1 MTKPL
6 FRLTALARL
15 AGAALLVAPGAAWAH
30 PGHDGAP
37 GFASGFAHPFTGIDH
52 LGAMLLVGL
61 WTGLLLRQ
69 SRAMWAL
76 PAAFLAAMLAGFGL
90 AGTIGGGA
98 AEPLI
103 VLSLLALGGAVALR
117 ARAPLPFALAAVM
130 LFGFAHGQAH
140 GLETPA
146 GAFPALFAAG
156 FLVATGVLQG
166 AGLWCARVLPA
177 PVLRAIG
184 AAGAGLGLVL
194 AGAA

>member
-1 MTKPL
+1 MNKPL
-6 FRLTALARL
+6 SRL
-15 AGAALLVAPGAAWAH
+15 AAAALLLAAPTAAWAH
-30 PGHDGAP
+30 PGHEGTL

-61 WTGLLLRQ
+61 WSGLLLRQ

-76 PAAFLAAMLAGFGL
+76 PAAFLVAMLAGFGL
-90 AGTIGGGA
+90 AGTIGGSA

-117 ARAPLPFALAAVM
+117 ARAPMPFALAAVA

-156 FLVATGVLQG
+156 FLMATGVLQG

-177 PVLRAIG
+177 SVLRAIG

>member
-1 MTKPL
+1 MNKPL
-6 FRLTALARL
+6 SRL
-15 AGAALLVAPGAAWAH
+15 AAGILLLIAPSAAWAH
-30 PGHDGAP
+30 PGHEGTL

-90 AGTIGGGA
+90 AGTIGSGM

-103 VLSLLALGGAVALR
+103 LLSLLALGGAVALR
-117 ARAPLPFALAAVM
+117 ARAPMPFALAAVA

-140 GLETPA
+140 GLETPS

-156 FLVATGVLQG
+156 FLLATVSLQG
-166 AGLWCARVLPA
+166 AGLWLARVLPA
-177 PVLRAIG
+177 PVLRGIG
-184 AAGAGLGLVL
+184 AAGAGLGLLL
-194 AGAA
+194 AGTA

>member
-1 MTKPL
+1 MNKPL
-6 FRLTALARL
+6 FRLTPLARL
-15 AGAALLVAPGAAWAH
+15 AGAALLVAPGPAWAH

-76 PAAFLAAMLAGFGL
+76 PAAFLAAMLAGFAL